1 MRIADEMRFVRGW
14 LMIAMT
20 ALLLACGGGGG
31 GGDGAVNPNVAYT
44 YRPPA
49 EIADG
54 WRVAHA
60 RDLGSSSCP
69 RSYDAIRLPR
79 RAVVMPLLDVTARA
93 APSDR
98 ALAHLRD
105 SIGWTFNA
113 WRT

>member
-60 RDLGSSSCP
+60 RDLGIDVALLETLLACGMSSMPTASVA
-69 RSYDAIRLPR
+69 SIR
-79 RAVVMPLLDVTARA
+79 
-93 APSDR
+93 
-98 ALAHLRD
+98 
-105 SIGWTFNA
+105 
-113 WRT
+113 